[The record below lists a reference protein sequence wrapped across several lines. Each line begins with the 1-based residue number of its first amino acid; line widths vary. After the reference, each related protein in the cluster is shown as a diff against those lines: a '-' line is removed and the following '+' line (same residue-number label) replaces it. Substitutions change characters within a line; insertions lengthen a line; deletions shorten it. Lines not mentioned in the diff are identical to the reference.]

1 MADVEVRLHIS
12 LEELADFFR
21 LIESK
26 YGIFFF
32 GMTGQIGEPKTVDQV
47 ETFLKCKEPT
57 RHMLIFT
64 TDPEPF
70 FRKDP
75 PLPRRVLP
83 SYFDGKLKIILPIR
97 EDEGLRL
104 CNVSARTFDENEL
117 ACWKNICK
125 DLRKLSPLREVDIF
139 SSYDGKIYPT
149 SRHRITDGAK
159 RLHDEGIKLYEL
171 FSEHFYIIKC

>member
-47 ETFLKCKEPT
+47 ESFLKSKEPT
-57 RHMLIFT
+57 RHMLIFN

-70 FRKDP
+70 FSKGSAP
-75 PLPRRVLP
+75 SKESSAILLRRQAHIHT
-83 SYFDGKLKIILPIR
+83 SYS

-159 RLHDEGIKLYEL
+159 RLYDKGIKLYEL
-171 FSEHFYIIKC
+171 FSELFYIIKS